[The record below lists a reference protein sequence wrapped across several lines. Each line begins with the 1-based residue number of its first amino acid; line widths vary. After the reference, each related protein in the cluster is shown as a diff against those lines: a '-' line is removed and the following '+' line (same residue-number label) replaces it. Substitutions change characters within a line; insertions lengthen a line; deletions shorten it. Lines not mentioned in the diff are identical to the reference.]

1 MRGVV
6 IAGLVGACL
15 STATLAQPMPGV
27 FEEQD
32 QIVCADK
39 ETAIALAV
47 AYEDK
52 FEQAERL
59 LARLADRGV
68 CERVGFSGKPSAD
81 VYGSN
86 QDKPRNLHVFEVEV
100 TKGRVLNGKTTAFML
115 LYIVR
120 DNEA

>member
-6 IAGLVGACL
+6 IAGVVGACL
-15 STATLAQPMPGV
+15 STANLAQPMPGA

-32 QIVCADK
+32 QIVCAD
-39 ETAIALAV
+39 EEMAIALAI

-52 FEQAERL
+52 SEQAERL

-68 CERVGFSGKPSAD
+68 CERAVFSGKPSAD

-86 QDKPRNLHVFEVEV
+86 RNEPRDLHVFEVEV
-100 TKGRVLNGKTTAFML
+100 TKGRVLNGKTKAFML
-115 LYIVR
+115 LYIFH